1 MVKPKMTRVGMNAK
15 QLTERLEEKEQELRI
30 LHEVAQD
37 ISSKLDI
44 HELLARIVDLVMNTI
59 AADSCLIYLYD
70 KQNDELIL
78 TASSNAEHNVLG
90 RVKLKL
96 GEGVTG
102 WVAKEKRPVALER
115 EAYKDQRFKTF
126 IALEE
131 DKYEAFL
138 SIPILSKNEI
148 VGVMNIRNKKEH
160 CYPQQQ
166 IDLLFTVGRYL
177 GSAMENARVYEE
189 VANKAK
195 QLDLLSEVSR
205 TIVSDYYLKEI
216 LQLIV
221 TMTAKVMDS
230 KICSIMLLDEKRE
243 ELVIAATQS
252 LSQAYV
258 NKPNLKVG
266 QSVSGR
272 VVLDKKPITVLDV
285 RKEKGFM
292 FPEIAK
298 TEGIASLLS
307 VPMMIKDRVIGVINS
322 YTKSEHKF
330 KKEEIDILQT
340 VANQAAVAIENTHLS
355 QEIFAAKEA
364 LEARKT
370 IERAKGILMKEL
382 GVNEDEAYKKIHKKS
397 MDLRKTMKEIAEA
410 IILTSDLKRK
420 I

>member
-1 MVKPKMTRVGMNAK
+1 MDTQDLKA
-15 QLTERLEEKEQELRI
+15 RLEQKEQELGI

-37 ISSKLDI
+37 ISSNLEL
-44 HELLARIVDLVMNTI
+44 HELLAKIVDMVMNTI
-59 AADSCLIYLYD
+59 VADSCLIYLYD
-70 KQNDELIL
+70 KADDELTL
-78 TASSNAEHNVLG
+78 TASSTGDHNMLG
-90 RVKLKL
+90 RVKLKI

-102 WVAKEKRPVALER
+102 WVAKEKKPLALAAK
-115 EAYKDQRFKTF
+115 AYKDQRFKTF
-126 IALEE
+126 ASLEDE
-131 DKYEAFL
+131 KYEAFL

-148 VGVMNIRNKKEH
+148 VGVMNIRNRKEH
-160 CYPQQQ
+160 RYPDHQ
-166 IDLLFTVGRYL
+166 IDLLYTVGRYL
-177 GSAMENARVYEE
+177 GSTIENGRIYEE
-189 VANKAK
+189 VVNKAK

-230 KICSIMLLDEKRE
+230 KICSIMLLDEKKE

-252 LSQAYV
+252 LSEDYV
-258 NKPNLKVG
+258 RKPNLKVG

-272 VVLDKKPITVLDV
+272 VVLEKKPITVADV
-285 RKEKGFM
+285 TKEKGFM
-292 FPEIAK
+292 FPDVAK
-298 TEGIASLLS
+298 KEKIVSLLS

-322 YTKSEHKF
+322 YTKSDHNF

-355 QEIFAAKEA
+355 QEIFAAREA

-370 IERAKGILMKEL
+370 IERAKGILMREL
-382 GVNEDEAYKKIHKKS
+382 GVSEDEAYKKIHKKS

-410 IILTSDLKRK
+410 IILTSDLKK
-420 I
+420 KL

>member
-1 MVKPKMTRVGMNAK
+1 MTRMAMNARI
-15 QLTERLEEKEQELRI
+15 LTEKLEQKEQELAI

-37 ISSKLDI
+37 ISGNLDI
-44 HELLARIVDLVMNTI
+44 YELLARIVDMVINTF

-78 TASSNAEHNVLG
+78 TASSNEEHDVLG
-90 RVKLKL
+90 RVKLKI

-102 WVAKEKRPVALER
+102 WVAKEKKPVALEK

-160 CYPQQQ
+160 QYPEHQVN
-166 IDLLFTVGRYL
+166 LLFTVSRYL
-177 GSAMENARVYEE
+177 GSAIENARIYEE

-230 KICSIMLLDEKRE
+230 KICSIMLLDEKKE

-292 FPEIAK
+292 FPEIAR

-322 YTKSEHKF
+322 YTKSEHNF

-410 IILTSDLKRK
+410 IILTFDLKRK
-420 I
+420 V